1 MLISLNT
8 VFLSSDE
15 EKKEAKEKQKN
26 EPELMNLEDG
36 KCSIRPT
43 S

>member
-1 MLISLNT
+1 M
-8 VFLSSDE
+8 FLSLDE

-36 KCSIRPT
+36 KFYIRPT